1 MNEGNVVSKSQWL
14 EARKRLL
21 EEEKALTR
29 QRDILSEKRRALPMV
44 LVEKPYEFQDE
55 TGKRSMADLF
65 QGCSQLL
72 VYHFMFGPDWQEG
85 CKSCSFWAD
94 NYNGVVE
101 HLQQRDVNLLA
112 VSRAPLQQLQAFKDR
127 MGWEFPWVSSLDSDF
142 NFDFDVSFSGAD
154 LEKGK
159 VYYNYRLTQFPASEA
174 PGVSVFY
181 KNQGGE
187 VFHTYS
193 CFSRGLDAFNGAY
206 QLLDLVPKGRN
217 EESLSYPMEWVRL
230 KDQY

>member
-1 MNEGNVVSKSQWL
+1 
-14 EARKRLL
+14 
-21 EEEKALTR
+21 
-29 QRDILSEKRRALPMV
+29 
-44 LVEKPYEFQDE
+44 
-55 TGKRSMADLF
+55 MADLF